1 MQTMKMFTHAELRE
15 LRERARRE
23 PEMLVGNPDLPDLL
37 DRLIGQAEY
46 GLDCARL
53 LEEAVHYPAEP
64 YGEAEV
70 LVARLTNGRN
80 DIWNRHHYR
89 ESQGRPAK

>member
-1 MQTMKMFTHAELRE
+1 MQTMKLFTHAELSE
-15 LRERARRE
+15 LRERARRD
-23 PEMLVGNPDLPDLL
+23 PELLVRSPDLADLL

-46 GLDCARL
+46 ALDCARL
-53 LEEAVHYPAEP
+53 LDEAVHYPAEP

-70 LVARLTNGRN
+70 LVARLKDGQN

-89 ESQGRPAK
+89 DSQEKPAR